1 MPLDSKGKLREDRFS
16 MEVSKVRWLAIMLKP
31 QRDSKGV
38 VFSFSTLL
46 YPELY
51 QAVSTAYLEWG
62 KRSGWYRFFHRSVE
76 IVSTPVVK
84 EQLVN
89 VGSIG
94 NAYINIFKSIGGAR
108 TGIRLI
114 DSEGKTTYLDT
125 ETGMISHNS
134 RIK

>member
-1 MPLDSKGKLREDRFS
+1 MPSDNKEELREDKFS

-76 IVSTPVVK
+76 IVSTPIIK

-94 NAYINIFKSIGGAR
+94 NVSSFKKATLVPTPVPRCNHCRQPIYYPKHLNGYS
-108 TGIRLI
+108 LF
-114 DSEGKTTYLDT
+114 
-125 ETGMISHNS
+125 
-134 RIK
+134 